1 MIAVI
6 AGIGSL
12 PIEACRQL
20 KIQKRPFFVIVLFPE
35 DNLAGIQQVVQDDD
49 SIVAHE
55 FYKASSI
62 RDTLIARTTKKVLFI
77 GKVDKQHLLKHIK
90 FDWLAI
96 KFFASLITSKSDK
109 AIMERLLEELAG
121 HGIEVIRQDE
131 ILGGLMVRPGVLTGM
146 LTKDLKKNIDFG
158 MRTAITISQHAIGQ
172 LVIVK
177 DLMVLAVEAIEGT
190 DACIKRG
197 IDLGKSGV
205 IVCKAAHVGQNRKF
219 DLPTLGPTSL
229 EGIQKGQIVAIAWD
243 SGTTFIADKE
253 LFITQAK
260 ALDITLVAWSGEGE
274 LD

>member
-1 MIAVI
+1 MIAII

-20 KIQKRPFFVIVLFPE
+20 KSQSRPFFVIVLFPE
-35 DNLAGIQQVVQDDD
+35 DNLVDIQQVVPGND
-49 SIVAHE
+49 IVAHE

-62 RDTLIARTTKKVLFI
+62 RDTLLARKTTKVLFI

-96 KFFASLITSKSDK
+96 KFFASLVTSKSDK

-121 HGIEVIRQDE
+121 YGIEVIRQDE
-131 ILGGLMVRPGVLTGM
+131 VLGGLMVLPGVLTGT
-146 LTKDLKKNIDFG
+146 LTKELKKNIAFG
-158 MRTAITISQHAIGQ
+158 MQTALTISQHAIGQ
-172 LVIVK
+172 SVIVK
-177 DLMVLAVEAIEGT
+177 DLMVLAIEAIEGT

-197 IDLGKSGV
+197 IELGKSGI
-205 IVCKAAHVGQNRKF
+205 IVCKAAHARQNRKF

-229 EGIQKGQIVAIAWD
+229 TGIQKGQVAAIAWD
-243 SGTTFIADKE
+243 SRSTFIADKN
-253 LFITQAK
+253 LFTEEAN
-260 ALDITLVAWSGEGE
+260 ALDITLVSWSDEGE